1 MITYLL
7 CMASRVLAS
16 LVSCLLVVLS
26 TTAHAEAPLPR
37 RAPTA
42 DAVLLPNGLALPY
55 PPLRVFRAFGKC
67 KGKGKRP
74 ERWQGAWRSHEHE
87 GIDLGGLGPDGGL
100 GTAVRSMNRARVVE
114 IAHGD
119 DLPAKFGVI
128 DRRAGLCTRDG
139 TDYPRS
145 FALAGYGEVHFFTR
159 ARGWYRT
166 GNMVVT
172 EGLDGR
178 LAGHRVR
185 YMHLG
190 AARPDLVVGAI
201 VEAGEE
207 LGVLGGTAVQDDD
220 PHLHLDIRDPDGESV
235 DVAPLIGLVTSAWC
249 GVPRRRALED
259 AHAFKAA
266 ATTQWRPDTWAP
278 PVGVAGRDGRQL
290 APIDLLRTPAPLVE
304 VGFVAA
310 RSRFWHDTIVPVPCA
325 SATIEEDFSSG
336 AYAGH
341 AWRLKMQK
349 AQAFDVAFTTLS
361 APTPPRFAIV
371 DQTLGRVSHPRKAQ
385 PDIASHPRKAQPD
398 IASHPRSAPTDGLVT
413 SLLGPGRVRISAAT
427 ATDVLI
433 VVLAQA
439 QPYRITTTDRCQ
451 R

>member
-1 MITYLL
+1 
-7 CMASRVLAS
+7 MASRVLAS
-16 LVSCLLVVLS
+16 LLSCLLVVVC
-26 TTAHAEAPLPR
+26 TTARAEPQ

-55 PPLRVFRAFGKC
+55 PTLRVFRAFGKC

-74 ERWQGAWRSHEHE
+74 ERWQGAWRSHDHE

-100 GTAVRSMNRARVVE
+100 GSAVRSMNRARVVE

-128 DRRAGLCTRDG
+128 DRRDGLCMRDG
-139 TDYPRS
+139 TEFPRR
-145 FALAGYGEVHFFTR
+145 FAVEGYGEVHFFTR
-159 ARGWYRT
+159 ARGWFRT

-201 VEAGEE
+201 VEPGEE
-207 LGVLGGTAVQDDD
+207 LGVLGGTAVQEDD
-220 PHLHLDIRDPDGESV
+220 PHVHIDIRDPEGESV

-249 GVPRRRALED
+249 GVPRQRALED
-259 AHAFKAA
+259 ARAFKAA
-266 ATTQWRPDTWAP
+266 ANKPWRPDVWAP
-278 PVGVAGRDGRQL
+278 PVGVAGREGRRL

-304 VGFVAA
+304 AGFVAA
-310 RSRFWHDTIVPVPCA
+310 RARFWHDTIVPTPCA
-325 SATIEEDFSSG
+325 PTTVEEDFGSG

-341 AWRLKMQK
+341 AWRMKVQK
-349 AQAFDVAFTTLS
+349 AQTFDVALTTLA
-361 APTPPRFAIV
+361 APATTPRFAIV
-371 DQTLGRVSHPRKAQ
+371 DHGAGRLSYPAG
-385 PDIASHPRKAQPD
+385 PAE
-398 IASHPRSAPTDGLVT
+398 GLVT
-413 SLLGPGRVRISAAT
+413 TELAPGRVRISAAA
-427 ATDVLI
+427 ATEVLI
-433 VVLAQA
+433 VVLAQPS
-439 QPYRITTTDRCQ
+439 PYRIVASQRCV